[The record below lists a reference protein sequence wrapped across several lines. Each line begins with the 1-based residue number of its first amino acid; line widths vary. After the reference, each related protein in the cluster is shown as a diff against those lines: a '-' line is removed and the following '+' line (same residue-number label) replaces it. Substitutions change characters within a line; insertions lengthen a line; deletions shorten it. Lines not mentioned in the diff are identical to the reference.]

1 MKSLK
6 ITLLLAVFCL
16 TLMGLTY
23 SDSVKEA
30 DQKEVTTFD
39 INDSEYEIAS
49 AGQIKKKKPPQNQL

>member
-23 SDSVKEA
+23 SNNAKEA
-30 DQKEVTTFD
+30 VQKEVTTFD
-39 INDSEYEIAS
+39 IENSEYQIAS
-49 AGQIKKKKPPQNQL
+49 AGQIKKAKPPQS

>member
-23 SDSVKEA
+23 SDTDKKV
-30 DQKEVTTFD
+30 DQKEVNTID
-39 INDSEYEIAS
+39 IENSEYQIVS
-49 AGQIKKKKPPQNQL
+49 VGQIKKAKPPQS